1 MKGLRDDISLKVPF
15 RIISLSSKFRVVIAD
30 DDDSL
35 GSSQLFGYMN
45 SSPNFWL
52 VYVFQVAVGSDVG
65 VDSGRVDVVVVLGVG
80 RKRAASTPNKI
91 PKRIRANETN
101 KGLLKDVAG
110 LVCGFAGSR
119 VAKEVGKRVVE
130 EDGGGVVVWLVPHDW
145 GGV

>member
-1 MKGLRDDISLKVPF
+1 M
-15 RIISLSSKFRVVIAD
+15 
-30 DDDSL
+30 
-35 GSSQLFGYMN
+35 
-45 SSPNFWL
+45 
-52 VYVFQVAVGSDVG
+52 YVFQVAVGSDVG

-130 EDGGGVVVWLVPHDW
+130 EDGGGVVV
-145 GGV
+145 